1 MLSIIL
7 RIALSTRKQ
16 SAMLAASVKSSF
28 SVGGLMKATC
38 AAPIF
43 THHVSICLVSW
54 NRYACRISS
63 YQRDDVGQRCEQN

>member
-43 THHVSICLVSW
+43 THHVSIMPGVLEHI
-54 NRYACRISS
+54 RMQDKFIPE
-63 YQRDDVGQRCEQN
+63 G